1 PDDTESVVGRQLDYW
16 SEKLKGLPDV
26 IELPADR
33 SRPAKATGHGGTRNF
48 IVPETVAARVRA
60 VAEDHGVTPFMVL
73 HAALAVLLSRL
84 AATGDVAIS
93 TPVAGRGA
101 SQLDPL
107 VGMFV
112 NTLVLRTEVMPGTSF
127 ADFLE
132 QVRTTDVDAFAN
144 ADVPFE
150 VVVDAVRP
158 VRSEAFAPLA
168 QVMLSF
174 DSSASDGFATMRGA
188 GLSIEPI
195 VPDDIPAQRDL
206 TVFVSSRDSGA
217 WQGSMIYASDLFDAP
232 TVDGLAARLIT

>member
-1 PDDTESVVGRQLDYW
+1 MS
-16 SEKLKGLPDV
+16 DV
-26 IELPADR
+26 LELPTVKP
-33 SRPAKATGHGGTRNF
+33 RPRVASGRGATMDFAIPPTTAHGVQRL
-48 IVPETVAARVRA
+48 
-60 VAEDHGVTPFMVL
+60 AEDHGVTPFMVL

-174 DSSASDGFATMRGA
+174 DSVTSFDFGEGVGDEVKIA
-188 GLSIEPI
+188 PI
-195 VPDDIPAQRDL
+195 APDQVAAQRDL
-206 TVFVSSRDSGA
+206 TVNVSTREFGVWSG
-217 WQGSMIYASDLFDAP
+217 SLTFASDLFDAAWAE
-232 TVDGLAARLIT
+232 LFARRFVG